1 MTPQEYIAEMGA
13 GWNLGN
19 TYECHNGKIANAKY
33 RYWSAGGNWKCS
45 VKHGDSVISTT
56 TSVTVF
62 KSGASQEFSI
72 TFKYPQDG
80 LISISLTHPKIVTGL
95 QNMQFAIKSV
105 KVDSTVKE
113 PLTSTLTFPKF
124 TNSTSTLDI
133 NCSTLFNDKPSEG
146 TNITITMEINGEPLN
161 LYPTDDEEV
170 LSNIRKYYCT
180 FAIDSWGS
188 RRVKEAHVKAVA
200 TAGFK
205 SIRIPITWKDR
216 LDPLDDKGHV
226 HVDTEFLDHIAE
238 IINLF
243 HSYGLLVLINMHHD
257 DQDWLK
263 TGKYLTDPTVSTR
276 YKDIWTQVATY
287 FKDYGDWLSFASN
300 NETRNDNGVWEGANV
315 LDTDIY
321 GLMMIQKDFY
331 DIVRNSGGNNT
342 HRICFYPTYAAKQ
355 GAIKSTYRNP
365 NNSEDTGMWGFPY
378 NDPYGIAEVH
388 PYNNAISTIQSDN
401 KKVRSRG
408 LPTVYGEYGVNASQT
423 HDKQTC
429 INQAYM
435 VAYAKYYNMGTF
447 LWDDNGG
454 MQILRRDNCKMDN
467 SSNFDKLWN
476 GSEFNFIQAIVASAN
491 LKQKE
496 ILLNNR
502 RTSCYMGDKVE
513 VCLDTKEN
521 VILSN
526 EGSSTVALD
535 GSSFIAGQENIDN
548 LLAISYIGEYNTID
562 VTVDEPENWV
572 TTIYD
577 NTYDGWERI
586 NYSATDVGILRTI
599 EDTERYS
606 LFLPITTRCVKVSG
620 NKSAFANESHIYI
633 REYDSSKKLSV
644 WNAVEIKDNEVYMLS
659 PKTAYV
665 AIMFRIKSK
674 YNPSIPD
681 GAYIKVEQ
689 RDEAT
694 AESKDKTIN
703 YVDSIVNYNNYNVS
717 IYRTIEAAGGME
729 YTIDMGMDS
738 DVYIIEYNGDKI
750 EHEGWY
756 KNGDTF
762 TTNLFTKTIRIEI
775 VVPNNKITQLVN
787 NFNSKSLAPK
797 LRYTD
802 YDTHVSQYNEIH
814 SAIDLGGGGNVSP
827 VLNHT
832 FCSVG
837 NKLLT
842 YNGSYV
848 IK

>member
-1 MTPQEYIAEMGA
+1 
-13 GWNLGN
+13 
-19 TYECHNGKIANAKY
+19 
-33 RYWSAGGNWKCS
+33 
-45 VKHGDSVISTT
+45 
-56 TSVTVF
+56 
-62 KSGASQEFSI
+62 
-72 TFKYPQDG
+72 
-80 LISISLTHPKIVTGL
+80 
-95 QNMQFAIKSV
+95 MQFAIKSV

-188 RRVKEAHVKAVA
+188 RHVKEAHVKALA

-205 SIRIPITWKDR
+205 SVRIPITWKDR

-226 HVDTEFLDHIAE
+226 HIDTEFLDHIAG

-243 HSYGLLVLINMHHD
+243 HQYNFLVVINMHHD

-276 YKDIWTQVATY
+276 YKDIWTQIATY
-287 FKDYGDWLSFASN
+287 FKDYGDWLAFASN
-300 NETRNDNGVWEGANV
+300 NETRNDSGVWEGSGV
-315 LDTDIY
+315 TSTDIY
-321 GLMMIQKDFY
+321 GLMQIQKDFY
-331 DIVRNSGGNNT
+331 DIVRNISGNE
-342 HRICFYPTYAAKQ
+342 HRICMYPTYAAKQ
-355 GAIKSTYRNP
+355 GAIKSTYVNP
-365 NNSEDTGMWGFPY
+365 NDETDTGMWGFPY
-378 NDPYGIAEVH
+378 DDPYGIAEVH
-388 PYNNAISTIQSDN
+388 PYNNGISIIQSDN
-401 KKVRSRG
+401 RKVASRG

-435 VAYAKYYNMGTF
+435 VAYAKFKGMGTY

-454 MQILRRDNCKMDN
+454 MQILRRDNCRMDN
-467 SSNFDKLWN
+467 SDDYDKLWN
-476 GSEFNFIQAIVASAN
+476 GSEFNFIQAIVASAD

-502 RTSCYMGDKVE
+502 RQSCYAGDKVE
-513 VCLDTKEN
+513 VYLDTDQP
-521 VILSN
+521 VTLSN
-526 EGSSTVALD
+526 EGEGKVALN
-535 GSSFIAGQENIDN
+535 GNCFVAGMENIDN
-548 LLAISYIGEYNTID
+548 LLAISYMGEYNTID
-562 VTVDEPENWV
+562 VAVDVPQNTKE
-572 TTIYD
+572 TIYD
-577 NTYDGWERI
+577 NTYEHWEH
-586 NYSATDVGILRTI
+586 NSYSLW
-599 EDTERYS
+599 DTWKVTEGERRYS
-606 LFLPITTRCVKVSG
+606 IFLPVTTAYTRIVACNTTSAAKWEVAEYNKNKELILYGSKAKTLENNDEPYIISPNAAYIGIFVINPKTTNMMDGTFVKII
-620 NKSAFANESHIYI
+620 E
-633 REYDSSKKLSV
+633 RDSE
-644 WNAVEIKDNEVYMLS
+644 AVETKDRMAQYTDNIL
-659 PKTAYV
+659 
-665 AIMFRIKSK
+665 
-674 YNPSIPD
+674 
-681 GAYIKVEQ
+681 
-689 RDEAT
+689 
-694 AESKDKTIN
+694 
-703 YVDSIVNYNNYNVS
+703 NYNNYNVS

-762 TTNLFTKTIRIEI
+762 TTNLFTKTMRIEI

-814 SAIDLGGGGNVSP
+814 STIDLGGGGNVSP